1 MPIYILFIIE
11 YPFFTSAAY
20 KVMDILDGR
29 GAVNDYPPYLGG
41 GSKFII
47 NRPGVTPKKSHHL
60 QREVI
65 GING

>member
-1 MPIYILFIIE
+1 
-11 YPFFTSAAY
+11 
-20 KVMDILDGR
+20 MDILDGR